1 MIAPVRHLTLSAR
14 RGLTPPAPNAKAL
27 LSGVFWYWVKSI
39 SKQRDVDR
47 ADVEYIKREYVRRD
61 DHRIE
66 TSRVY
71 DLLKEIKSQLQ
82 KVDDKLDKK
91 ADK

>member
-1 MIAPVRHLTLSAR
+1 MCRGWPVISISAEVIGA
-14 RGLTPPAPNAKAL
+14 GLLAL